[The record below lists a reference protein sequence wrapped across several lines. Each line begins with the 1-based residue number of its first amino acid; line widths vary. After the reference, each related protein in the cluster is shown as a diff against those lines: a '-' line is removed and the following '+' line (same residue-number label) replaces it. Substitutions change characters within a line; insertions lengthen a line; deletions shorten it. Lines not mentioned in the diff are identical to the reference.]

1 MLFEFC
7 TILLNIYSIVEEYY
21 QGNASSS
28 WCSLFKCDHQNMSEM
43 WPNPHHA
50 HSKLRMYRAHAT
62 VNGPLLYFLMYLSA
76 LSELKAPNQTLC
88 VLWSVSIRFP
98 LVLSSG
104 FDSWGIRLVFPDH
117 NRRTFLFLSS
127 SLNLLT
133 SHLSTSCRFPRVL
146 YEILGLR
153 VRI

>member
-7 TILLNIYSIVEEYY
+7 TILLNIYSVVEEYY
-21 QGNASSS
+21 QGNASFS
-28 WCSLFKCDHQNMSEM
+28 WCSLFKCNHQNMSEKL
-43 WPNPHHA
+43 PNPPTSHTLKTA
-50 HSKLRMYRAHAT
+50 NVPRTCYSKRSSS
-62 VNGPLLYFLMYLSA
+62 VFSDV
-76 LSELKAPNQTLC
+76 LSELKTPNRTLC

-133 SHLSTSCRFPRVL
+133 SHLSTSCRFHRVL